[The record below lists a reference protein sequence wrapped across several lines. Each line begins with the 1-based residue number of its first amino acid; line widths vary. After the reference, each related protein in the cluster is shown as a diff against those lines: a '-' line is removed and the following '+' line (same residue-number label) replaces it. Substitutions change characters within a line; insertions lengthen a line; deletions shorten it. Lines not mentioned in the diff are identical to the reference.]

1 MKGAPYTN
9 PMSPPPVTGRSFTR
23 IILTLGTV
31 VVLGAG
37 IAAGLLYWQ
46 GRAAATTPP
55 PTPETPVRTWKSQSV
70 YPPLAKEET
79 VAQAVP
85 PSLPPVAPVDSP
97 RLAAIERK
105 QDALMATLERMQMGS
120 RPAQPAAAKPK
131 PLPPGPPLHI
141 TNKLEAPKESTS
153 LVPEYTLAPGA
164 TKLPCIIETA
174 INSDVEGYF
183 TAKVSTNVYDTATGR
198 HLLVSQGSTIL
209 AKDQSRQL
217 VYGNERL
224 DTVSVTLTLTDGRSV
239 DLGRAPVTDEQ
250 GVAGLTGDVD
260 QHYGR
265 LLAAVLIQGALKGGA
280 TVVATAASEAAGAG
294 PIASGIAGVGAQTGA
309 RITGPLLDTR
319 PTIKVSG
326 GQLCNILLIEP
337 LHLPAMWQHGEP
349 REAVKPATISS
360 PILKR

>member
-31 VVLGAG
+31 VVLGVG

-46 GRAAATTPP
+46 GRAAATTPS
-55 PTPETPVRTWKSQSV
+55 PTAETPVRTWKSQSV

-85 PSLPPVAPVDSP
+85 PQLPPVAPVENG

-105 QDALMATLERMQMGS
+105 QDAILAELERARMGPKSAVS
-120 RPAQPAAAKPK
+120 RQAQTAQRR
-131 PLPPGPPLHI
+131 PPSMP
-141 TNKLEAPKESTS
+141 TYVDTKLDVKSSTS
-153 LVPEYTLAPGA
+153 TVPEYTLAPGA

-183 TAKVSTNVYDTATGR
+183 TAKVSINVYDTATGQ
-198 HLLVSQGSTIL
+198 HLLVPQGSTIL
-209 AKDQSRQL
+209 AHDQSRQL

-224 DTVSVTLTLTDGRSV
+224 DTVSLKLTLPDGRSV

-250 GVAGLTGDVD
+250 GIAGLTGEVD

-294 PIASGIAGVGAQTGA
+294 PVASGIAGVGAQTGA

-319 PTIKVSG
+319 PTIKVSA

-337 LHLPAMWQHGEP
+337 LHLSAMWQHGEP